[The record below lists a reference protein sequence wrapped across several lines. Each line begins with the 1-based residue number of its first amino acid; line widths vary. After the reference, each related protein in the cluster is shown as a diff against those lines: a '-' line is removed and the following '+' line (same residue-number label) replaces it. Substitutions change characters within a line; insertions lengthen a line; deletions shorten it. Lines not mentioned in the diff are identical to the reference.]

1 MDMNLSS
8 LVDHNG
14 NSITFLLTKE
24 YRELKDKE
32 IRKTI
37 LEQKCSEM
45 QLNVEKYVE
54 EIRIL
59 KEEKRLLE
67 ETINLLKNRI
77 QELENNNENL
87 SNRVLMLEQE
97 KDENAKLLKISQ
109 CVFDYKTIM
118 KNKIVNGDEY
128 FKNID
133 LFKILKGNYDN
144 QLRKEELDIKIKMN
158 DNINKLYGERNRS
171 G

>member
-14 NSITFLLTKE
+14 NSIKFLLTKE

-54 EIRIL
+54 EIRL
-59 KEEKRLLE
+59 
-67 ETINLLKNRI
+67 
-77 QELENNNENL
+77 
-87 SNRVLMLEQE
+87 
-97 KDENAKLLKISQ
+97 
-109 CVFDYKTIM
+109 
-118 KNKIVNGDEY
+118 
-128 FKNID
+128 
-133 LFKILKGNYDN
+133 
-144 QLRKEELDIKIKMN
+144 
-158 DNINKLYGERNRS
+158 
-171 G
+171 

>member
-54 EIRIL
+54 EIRL
-59 KEEKRLLE
+59 
-67 ETINLLKNRI
+67 
-77 QELENNNENL
+77 
-87 SNRVLMLEQE
+87 
-97 KDENAKLLKISQ
+97 
-109 CVFDYKTIM
+109 
-118 KNKIVNGDEY
+118 
-128 FKNID
+128 
-133 LFKILKGNYDN
+133 
-144 QLRKEELDIKIKMN
+144 
-158 DNINKLYGERNRS
+158 
-171 G
+171 